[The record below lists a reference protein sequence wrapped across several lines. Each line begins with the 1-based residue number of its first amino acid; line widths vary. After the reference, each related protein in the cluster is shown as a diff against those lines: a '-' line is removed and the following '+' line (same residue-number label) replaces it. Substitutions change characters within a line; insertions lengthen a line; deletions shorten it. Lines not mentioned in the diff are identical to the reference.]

1 MTRWNG
7 EIVRGAFIPGAPDRE
22 IIAWRVVVNA
32 GISAGDVRD
41 MMLEA
46 VAGRFGGFRAPHP
59 IEMLSDNGSPCV
71 AGQTRIFA
79 GQLGLKPCV
88 TPVKARR
95 AMGSRRHS

>member
-41 MMLEA
+41 MMPEA
-46 VAGRFGGFRAPHP
+46 VAGRFGGFRAPHQ
-59 IEMLSDNGSPCV
+59 IEMLSDNGSP
-71 AGQTRIFA
+71 ASPGKRA
-79 GQLGLKPCV
+79 SSPGSLG
-88 TPVKARR
+88 
-95 AMGSRRHS
+95 